1 MEFSLLEMVAIA
13 IALDEDEEESE
24 KWMHT
29 MDKVSVK
36 NGTAEIQPI
45 KQATDP
51 PEICFVCGNR
61 DHPHSYW
68 LHIKPPINKPKEP
81 YFPFLESHEP
91 PSGYVSKSDIA
102 VRVCFLCYKLLVEQ
116 WDAYERASRPHSERL
131 YWLKRVDNGPYTGA
145 DMGLQGEY
153 AAQVLGINSE
163 SNVPVRPPNG
173 RADLGGIKA
182 NINLRSSPRPT
193 QLTNSDKEDRD
204 VADAA
209 LDLRNTS
216 TSSRSSPLS
225 TSVPIFHCQNS
236 NSSTGTD
243 ILDLSMPDKNSATEV
258 CYVCGDEFKRG
269 SLSYIAAKQLPDT
282 PSNYQF
288 FPSLMLHPRPSRSRP
303 MDSAGRVQAC
313 TECQHH
319 LYKQWDVF
327 QLQAVPHFERNYTL
341 RKRQAAAV
349 DTTTFICYTCAL
361 EYPSSSLRLLYC
373 CPNPE
378 KEPYFPFIQTLKPP
392 PGTSPISPQGMV
404 QVCSI
409 CYKSI
414 PQKHKAF
421 GGDSSVIVNN
431 HVSLADVQNHRNS
444 NSNSQP
450 SQVKSPA
457 NSTGSDI
464 RFKPYE
470 IGKPGII
477 TTKKKQAANELREM
491 AKINTIATRISS
503 PSPEVNGQTTNS
515 QNYRCYIC
523 GGLFSRVQMEW
534 LSTSAEGMNSHAM
547 HFPCLRNVSRISENS
562 CMDSH
567 GRVLSCN
574 TCVNHLARQWET
586 LEAERVPLERRKYD
600 VPGPEV
606 NSVGDKPT
614 TSPSASVI
622 SDHNLIS
629 NSSGSSIYCF
639 LCGLHSE
646 LTLARVLYSRP
657 QGRNAP
663 YFPALLR
670 HASPPNAEQLRE
682 DGSALVCT
690 FCYHGLVSQW
700 RKYESQGSSA
710 PPSDRR
716 EYNTHDYCCYV
727 CGIITYRKR
736 VRALQIK
743 DFPFLRFH
751 PQPENS
757 LLLENGD
764 YAVVCLDCYETLRT
778 QSLEY
783 ERWGLPIDKRQYNWL
798 TQPPPPEDSPEAAV
812 ARLPSGQRSDKAVP
826 QTFVARP
833 SRKNC
838 SPKTEKKV
846 SSKTDSSVTPTSKS
860 ALSTNTV
867 NKHRSSG
874 SHAISGPN
882 QSSQGQSS
890 HSFAAALRNL
900 AQQSVPTTNEYSTT
914 TSAPASDSH
923 RRDPGSSQA
932 TEKPA
937 KATDLGLFGSSSS
950 SLRASESRLHPSS
963 LSTDRYPGCST
974 LPDLSRSGFQ
984 PYRPED
990 RLPQLPVPLDVSA
1003 YPPYGYPPLS
1013 LIDEQLYLERMGLLR
1028 PPWPPMA
1035 APYIPYMIPGTP
1047 MPLYMHERL
1056 KLEEEYRQ
1064 RLARKEEQIEREL
1077 QEQRELH
1084 QQRER
1089 EQRERDRLHREKE
1102 KVPHISVASHPPN
1115 PHIPSQPPL
1124 VLPMLHP
1131 SVHHPKD
1138 LYSSPLSLATRQ
1150 SPISSNLLPPNS
1162 LANSLH
1168 SYQTI
1173 PRSSPSLQRHSPH
1186 STFHPPTARP
1196 EYGLNL
1202 SQQKL
1207 SPVIQPSGPIINN
1220 TSLVPPNQLGT
1231 RVSPKPSTPKPQ
1243 SKPQTPKPN
1252 TSANSLRIPSVVAP
1266 TPNLSTSVTSSIQST
1281 IVNTTAVSSDVSVSV
1296 PISTVSSAPMK
1307 KAEEKPAISNAAR
1320 KHPIVPIPV
1329 YTKSS
1334 NLECYN
1340 VTSFV
1345 HSNVTDI
1352 KKLRPF
1358 DVENLIQK
1366 HEFYESHLNVNIM
1379 EETTNKDVKPRVI
1392 NINDVIDKIN
1402 TSTENCNSKDGGVS
1416 IMLYPGVQITNN
1428 TNANQTE
1435 VEDVTAIT
1443 KYEIKS
1449 EPQISLSEQTLTTT
1463 AMKTLDRSSEI
1474 KHAQTPVNT
1483 TIHQS
1488 HSPQLPIS
1496 SPSYPVQTHL
1506 SSEFDCSK
1514 ITIIESNANY
1524 NKTAHNFFDNSEAQ
1538 NCIKLDDSKTNYDD
1552 ESVIQIPNV
1561 IDVQRWCI
1569 FLGFTS
1575 TTFDASTSNVE
1586 VKEHKSLNNITIK
1599 DLLSNNTDINKT
1611 DAYEADDEK
1620 EGKKNLKK
1628 DNVSLG
1634 NNENPCIVLNI
1645 PLINSYQPP
1654 QKKPKISKIDIATR
1668 KRKERRERHC
1678 LKKAPADQEKVKL
1691 KVKKERI
1698 VFERITTHKGTVT
1711 DFGVPVF
1718 GYSDSESSSSYTGS
1732 EYESDDVN
1740 SDVSTVLD
1748 FTKSSELT
1756 RNKLNFLQLF
1766 GLVTYRKRNAVELSK
1781 LERRKWQPKW
1791 IPIFDKITS
1800 TTLDLPVPLV
1810 EPSEL
1815 LISHKNPKKMSFLQ
1829 TLELQKIPSQTS
1841 YDYEMDW
1848 LKVIEER
1855 KKRNAVPA
1863 ITDYSLKVHN
1873 ACIQS
1878 ITLNDKS
1885 SELQRQKSN
1894 NNYLQ
1899 RQEVKKYSKYVKK
1912 SQRIYKNDSMLT
1924 NTLENIIIPII
1935 QDAVNLNNKSVF
1947 GKHLRNDIVVPSV
1960 YRNNIHSQKVHREQ
1974 CRRSHC
1980 YCKEENR
1987 HSKKRPS
1994 NERRLLLK
2002 NSKNKNSKRLNNDKC
2017 SDADLKYEVKKE
2029 KYARNGLCESLKAYD
2044 YNKNSNKTNVFV
2056 SKDLGKDLKSTHIQ
2070 TDSNYV
2076 LPLTMILLDNRT
2088 IQQGTF
2094 NDHVNNGTL
2103 KHNLQNKS
2111 VQCLIEDKL
2120 ISYSK
2125 DCTKWPGINK
2135 IVESYDLYSQECDAE
2150 IKSLRE
2156 SLKLLKKTVF
2166 SNQVKIRNLDR
2177 DRRLLQTASRM
2188 HEEDKIRL
2196 KKKLDNFNDII
2207 NAFR

>member
-1 MEFSLLEMVAIA
+1 
-13 IALDEDEEESE
+13 
-24 KWMHT
+24 

-36 NGTAEIQPI
+36 NGTTEIQPI

-91 PSGYVSKSDIA
+91 PTGYVSKSDIA

-173 RADLGGIKA
+173 RADPPGVKA
-182 NINLRSSPRPT
+182 NIHLRSSPRPT

-204 VADAA
+204 AADSA

-216 TSSRSSPLS
+216 TSSRSSPIS

-282 PSNYQF
+282 PPNYQF

-319 LYKQWDVF
+319 LFKQWDVF

-503 PSPEVNGQTTNS
+503 PSPEVNGQTTNN

-600 VPGPEV
+600 IPGPEV
-606 NSVGDKPT
+606 NSVGEKPT
-614 TSPSASVI
+614 SSPSTSVI

-700 RKYESQGSSA
+700 RKYESQGSAA

-812 ARLPSGQRSDKAVP
+812 ARLPSGQRSDKVVP

-838 SPKTEKKV
+838 SPKTEKKTPA
-846 SSKTDSSVTPTSKS
+846 KTESSVTPTSKT
-860 ALSTNTV
+860 ALSSNVV
-867 NKHRSSG
+867 NKHRSST

-914 TSAPASDSH
+914 TTAPASDSH

-932 TEKPA
+932 TEKPTKSA
-937 KATDLGLFGSSSS
+937 DLGLFGSSSS
-950 SLRASESRLHPSS
+950 GLRSSESRLHPSA
-963 LSTDRYPGCST
+963 LSSDRYPGCSA

-990 RLPQLPVPLDVSA
+990 RLPQLPVPLDVTA

-1077 QEQRELH
+1077 QEQRELQ

-1089 EQRERDRLHREKE
+1089 EQRERDRMHREKE
-1102 KVPHISVASHPPN
+1102 KVPHINVASHPPN
-1115 PHIPSQPPL
+1115 PHLSSQPPL

-1131 SVHHPKD
+1131 SVHHPKE
-1138 LYSSPLSLATRQ
+1138 LYPSPLSLATATRQ
-1150 SPISSNLLPPNS
+1150 SPIGSNLLPPSS

-1168 SYQTI
+1168 SYQAI

-1186 STFHPPTARP
+1186 STFHPPSSRP

-1220 TSLVPPNQLGT
+1220 TSNLVPPNQMGT
-1231 RVSPKPSTPKPQ
+1231 RLSPKPSTPKPQ
-1243 SKPQTPKPN
+1243 SKPSTPKPN
-1252 TSANSLRIPSVVAP
+1252 TSSNPLRIPNVVAP
-1266 TPNLSTSVTSSIQST
+1266 SPNLSTSVSSIPST
-1281 IVNTTAVSSDVSVSV
+1281 IVNTTSVNSDVSVTG
-1296 PISTVSSAPMK
+1296 PISTVSSASIK
-1307 KAEEKPAISNAAR
+1307 KSEEKPAISSAAR
-1320 KHPIVPIPV
+1320 KQPIAPVPL
-1329 YTKSS
+1329 YQQLN
-1334 NLECYN
+1334 NLKCYN
-1340 VTSFV
+1340 ATSSLSV
-1345 HSNVTDI
+1345 HGNITDE
-1352 KKLRPF
+1352 KKVRPF

-1366 HEFYESHLNVNIM
+1366 NELCETQLKSTVFEENKHKVFKKKLVNVNH
-1379 EETTNKDVKPRVI
+1379 N
-1392 NINDVIDKIN
+1392 IDKIN
-1402 TSTENCNSKDGGVS
+1402 TTTIKKEIKEEEEDCIVLYPVS
-1416 IMLYPGVQITNN
+1416 IFEQN
-1428 TNANQTE
+1428 
-1435 VEDVTAIT
+1435 AIT
-1443 KYEIKS
+1443 TSKPLNLNNS
-1449 EPQISLSEQTLTTT
+1449 CGTN
-1463 AMKTLDRSSEI
+1463 LDRSAEI
-1474 KHAQTPVNT
+1474 KHAQTPINT
-1483 TIHQS
+1483 TIQQS
-1488 HSPQLPIS
+1488 HSPQLPVS
-1496 SPSYPVQTHL
+1496 SPSYPVQTFL
-1506 SSEFDCSK
+1506 SSDFDS
-1514 ITIIESNANY
+1514 
-1524 NKTAHNFFDNSEAQ
+1524 
-1538 NCIKLDDSKTNYDD
+1538 
-1552 ESVIQIPNV
+1552 
-1561 IDVQRWCI
+1561 
-1569 FLGFTS
+1569 S
-1575 TTFDASTSNVE
+1575 TTHVE
-1586 VKEHKSLNNITIK
+1586 TKERESLNNITIK
-1599 DLLSNNTDINKT
+1599 DLLSNNTKINNNNVNDKDICDVGDENKMIH
-1611 DAYEADDEK
+1611 
-1620 EGKKNLKK
+1620 
-1628 DNVSLG
+1628 NVE
-1634 NNENPCIVLNI
+1634 NNESSCIVLNV
-1645 PLINSYQPP
+1645 PLINSHQPP
-1654 QKKPKISKIDIATR
+1654 QKKQKLSKIDVATR
-1668 KRKERRERHC
+1668 KRKQRREKHN
-1678 LKKAPADQEKVKL
+1678 LKRSLVDEENIKL
-1691 KVKKERI
+1691 KIKKERL
-1698 VFERITTHKGTVT
+1698 VFERITTHKGTIT
-1711 DFGVPVF
+1711 DFGLPVF
-1718 GYSDSESSSSYTGS
+1718 GYSDSDSSSSYTSS
-1732 EYESDDVN
+1732 EYETDTEVEFCNLQKLTTQSD
-1740 SDVSTVLD
+1740 
-1748 FTKSSELT
+1748 FRQE
-1756 RNKLNFLQLF
+1756 KLNFLQLF
-1766 GLVTYRKRNAVELSK
+1766 GLITYRKRNAVELSK

-1791 IPIFDKITS
+1791 TPIIENTES
-1800 TTLDLPVPLV
+1800 SILDLPMPVVKTPVLTTPQKT
-1810 EPSEL
+1810 PSK
-1815 LISHKNPKKMSFLQ
+1815 INFFHV
-1829 TLELQKIPSQTS
+1829 LELQTVPAQIS

-1848 LKVIEER
+1848 LKVIEDR
-1855 KKRNAVPA
+1855 MKRNCTSA
-1863 ITDYSLKVHN
+1863 ITDYSLKAHDTFV
-1873 ACIQS
+1873 QS
-1878 ITLNDKS
+1878 ISLHEQT
-1885 SELQRQKSN
+1885 QKVCNPILRN
-1894 NNYLQ
+1894 NNCRKQYN
-1899 RQEVKKYSKYVKK
+1899 KKYAKYVTKPLK
-1912 SQRIYKNDSMLT
+1912 IYKDET
-1924 NTLENIIIPII
+1924 IRRKHFENITIPVL
-1935 QDAVNLNNKSVF
+1935 QDNVFNLNSKNVFNNNFKSEEIF
-1947 GKHLRNDIVVPSV
+1947 KDKIVIPTV
-1960 YRNNIHSQKVHREQ
+1960 YRKLQHQTLYHDLKDNELGKCYSSIAED
-1974 CRRSHC
+1974 RS
-1980 YCKEENR
+1980 YDLY
-1987 HSKKRPS
+1987 KKRTY
-1994 NERRLLLK
+1994 NEHRLLLK
-2002 NSKNKNSKRLNNDKC
+2002 NSKTNYSIPKYCATNGICSEAFSFQTFNKMNNNDAKC
-2017 SDADLKYEVKKE
+2017 EFKDGLFLK
-2029 KYARNGLCESLKAYD
+2029 NGLHENVKLENGYD
-2044 YNKNSNKTNVFV
+2044 YKKYSLLQSDNVKIKSTNLLHNSSNKDF
-2056 SKDLGKDLKSTHIQ
+2056 KSTCIQ
-2070 TDSNYV
+2070 TESNYL
-2076 LPLTMILLDNRT
+2076 LPLTMILVDNRA

-2094 NDHVNNGTL
+2094 NDQVSSCTL
-2103 KHNLQNKS
+2103 KNNMQSKS
-2111 VQCLIEDKL
+2111 VQCLIQEEVVNSVSNDAKSTGV
-2120 ISYSK
+2120 ISSCLLLNNSK
-2125 DCTKWPGINK
+2125 DVIKWPGIHK
-2135 IVESYDLYSQECDAE
+2135 IVESYHLYSKERDTE
-2150 IKSLRE
+2150 IRSLKE
-2156 SLKLLKKTVF
+2156 SLKNLKEAIF
-2166 SNQVKIRNLDR
+2166 SNQTESRNFER
-2177 DRRLLQTASRM
+2177 DRRLLQSASLLYEQDRIQLQK
-2188 HEEDKIRL
+2188 E
-2196 KKKLDNFNDII
+2196 LDNFNIII